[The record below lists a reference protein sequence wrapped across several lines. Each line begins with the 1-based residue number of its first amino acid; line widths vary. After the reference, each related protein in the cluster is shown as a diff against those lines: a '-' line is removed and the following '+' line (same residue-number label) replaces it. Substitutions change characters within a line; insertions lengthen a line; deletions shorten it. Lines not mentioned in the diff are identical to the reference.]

1 MVKRKREAPKTEA
14 VAASTKKQKSTV
26 PARTTT
32 TTDKAHTPAASTPA
46 STTASIPTT
55 AADPN
60 ARETIQVVVGTYDG
74 ILHGLV
80 ASIEPP
86 KPRAKK
92 EKKKSKSK
100 TSKKDEVTGTE
111 GDGEEGRDDE
121 KEDVSFAD
129 TFLFHA
135 HTKAMRSVAVSP
147 PSAPLPRQ
155 PQKVLL
161 ASGDNSG
168 RINSYVLAAH
178 PPSARPRDALLAAV
192 TPRPILESKGNRE
205 LGTFDHHSGAVTALA
220 FPSRSKMLSA
230 SDDSTIAVM
239 RTRDWALL
247 EPIKVPA
254 AKAYGRPSGDTA
266 PLGGTPSGVNDL
278 AVHPSMR
285 LMISVSKGERS
296 MRLWN
301 LVTGKK
307 AGVLNFDRA
316 LLQEAGEG
324 RHATGEG
331 RRVVWGS
338 VGGEDQFAVAF
349 ERDAAV
355 FGMDSVP
362 RCRLAPP
369 TLRTKLHQMEFLELS
384 RDDDDDDSAGT
395 TTTTTTTL
403 LAVSTED
410 GRVLF
415 FSTADDDIRPPAEG
429 QTYGTARLVASLGGR
444 SAGVASRIKD
454 FAVLRSAARPGT
466 LLLAGGCSDGK
477 VHLWRVTESEL
488 VAAAESKRMNESKSK
503 GKETETGTEKDGAV
517 AENNVGSL
525 VGVYDTGNRIT
536 CLAAFVMIPRPE
548 DVEEEDE
555 EEDEEEEPSDDDDD
569 DGSEDSD

>member
-1 MVKRKREAPKTEA
+1 MVKRKREAPKAEA
-14 VAASTKKQKSTV
+14 VTASTKKQKSTV

-32 TTDKAHTPAASTPA
+32 TTTDKPHKPAASTPA
-46 STTASIPTT
+46 STTAAIPTT
-55 AADPN
+55 AADAN

-86 KPRAKK
+86 KPKAKK

-100 TSKKDEVTGTE
+100 ASRKDEATGTE

-168 RINSYVLAAH
+168 RINSYVLGAH

-247 EPIKVPA
+247 EPIRVPA
-254 AKAYGRPSGDTA
+254 AKAHGRPSGDTA
-266 PLGGTPSGVNDL
+266 PLGGTPSGVNDI

-301 LVTGKK
+301 LVTGKR

-316 LLQEAGEG
+316 LLHEAGEG

-338 VGGEDQFAVAF
+338 VAGEDQFAVAF

-369 TLRTKLHQMEFLELS
+369 TLRTKLHQMEYIELS
-384 RDDDDDDSAGT
+384 RNNDDDDSA
-395 TTTTTTTL
+395 TTTTTL

-415 FSTADDDIRPPAEG
+415 FSTADDDIQPPAEG

-444 SAGVASRIKD
+444 SAGVTSRIKD

-466 LLLAGGCSDGK
+466 LLLAAGCSDGK
-477 VHLWRVTESEL
+477 VHLWRIAESEL
-488 VAAAESKRMNESKSK
+488 VAAAESKNESKSK
-503 GKETETGTEKDGAV
+503 SKETEKDGAV
-517 AENNVGSL
+517 VERKVGSL

-555 EEDEEEEPSDDDDD
+555 DEEEDEEELSDDDSEDSED
-569 DGSEDSD
+569 SEDSD